1 LLLNGLLVVPPGTS
15 NKDNKHDETVVKSRE
30 ETCGES
36 TEFGKS
42 VIRCMRKLWT
52 RAEKRATESRV
63 EWKNCE
69 IRQCLGDDASTC

>member
-1 LLLNGLLVVPPGTS
+1 MWRAGKRAV
-15 NKDNKHDETVVKSRE
+15 
-30 ETCGES
+30 ES

-42 VIRCMRKLWT
+42 AIRCMRKLWT
-52 RAEKRATESRV
+52 RAEKRAMESRV

>member
-1 LLLNGLLVVPPGTS
+1 LFLLAQTTKIISMMKQLWRAGKRAV
-15 NKDNKHDETVVKSRE
+15 
-30 ETCGES
+30 ES

-42 VIRCMRKLWT
+42 VIRCMRKWWT
-52 RAEKRATESRV
+52 RAEKRAMESRV

>member
-1 LLLNGLLVVPPGTS
+1 MFLLAQATKIISMRKQLWRAGKRAV
-15 NKDNKHDETVVKSRE
+15 
-30 ETCGES
+30 ES

-42 VIRCMRKLWT
+42 VIRCMRT
-52 RAEKRATESRV
+52 RAEKRAMESRV

>member
-1 LLLNGLLVVPPGTS
+1 MEN
-15 NKDNKHDETVVKSRE
+15 
-30 ETCGES
+30 

-42 VIRCMRKLWT
+42 AIRCMRKLWT
-52 RAEKRATESRV
+52 RAEKRAMESRV